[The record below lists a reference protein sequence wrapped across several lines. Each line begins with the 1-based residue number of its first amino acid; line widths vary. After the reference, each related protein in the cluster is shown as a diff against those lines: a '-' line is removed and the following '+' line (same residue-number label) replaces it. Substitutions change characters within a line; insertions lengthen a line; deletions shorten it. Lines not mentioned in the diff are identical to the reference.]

1 MTLSLFAAEPQP
13 PQTMAEGAVLLRA
26 WAAVNDTQWVQAVR
40 QVLAQQPFQ
49 AAYTASGLPMSV
61 RTSNCGEWGWAA
73 SRSGYGYTR
82 SDPATGLPWPAMPLF
97 LKQQAQALSAQAGYA
112 GFDPDVCLI
121 NCYNVGAK
129 MGLHHDADEKDH
141 SAPIVSVSLGL
152 PCTFVWGGLQRSDP
166 VRSFRLEHGDVLV
179 WGGASRMVFHGVRP
193 LQAGHH
199 HLLGAQRW
207 NLTFRMAQRR
217 YAGTPR

>member
-1 MTLSLFAAEPQP
+1 MTLPLFDAEPQP
-13 PQTMAEGAVLLRA
+13 PQAIADGAVLLRG
-26 WAAVNDTQWVQAVR
+26 WAAVHDGEWMAAVQ

-61 RTSNCGEWGWAA
+61 RTSNCGVWGWAA
-73 SRSGYGYTR
+73 SQSGYGYTR
-82 SDPATGLPWPAMPLF
+82 SDPVSGKPWPEMPLF
-97 LKQQAQALSAQAGYA
+97 LKQQAQALSAIAGYV

-121 NCYNVGAK
+121 NCYEVGAK
-129 MGLHHDADEKDH
+129 MGLHHDADEKDK

-152 PCTFVWGGLQRSDP
+152 PCTFVWGGLERSDP

-207 NLTFRMAQRR
+207 NLTFRMAQSL
-217 YAGTPR
+217 YQP

>member
-1 MTLSLFAAEPQP
+1 MTLPLFDAEPQP
-13 PQTMAEGAVLLRA
+13 LQVIADGAVLLRG
-26 WAAVNDTQWVQAVR
+26 WAAVNDGEWMAAVQ
-40 QVLAQQPFQ
+40 QVLAQQPLQ

-73 SRSGYGYTR
+73 SRNGYGYTR
-82 SDPATGLPWPAMPLF
+82 SDPESGRLWPAMPQF
-97 LKQQAQALSAQAGYA
+97 LKQQAQALSAQAGYLA
-112 GFDPDVCLI
+112 FDPDVCLI
-121 NCYNVGAK
+121 NCYEVGAK
-129 MGLHHDADEKDH
+129 MGLHHDADEKDKT
-141 SAPIVSVSLGL
+141 APIVSVSLGL

-179 WGGASRMVFHGVRP
+179 WGGPSRMVFHGVRP

-207 NLTFRMAQRR
+207 NLTFRMAQ
-217 YAGTPR
+217 TPYSP

>member
-1 MTLSLFAAEPQP
+1 MNLPLFDVEPQDP
-13 PQTMAEGAVLLRA
+13 LPIAEGAVLLRG
-26 WAAVNDTQWVQAVR
+26 WAAVNDAQWLAAVR

-61 RTSNCGEWGWAA
+61 RTSNCGSWGWAA

-82 SDPATGLPWPAMPLF
+82 SDPDSGRPWPEMPIF
-97 LKQQAQALSAQAGYA
+97 LKLQAQALASAAGYLA
-112 GFDPDVCLI
+112 FDPDVCLI
-121 NCYNVGAK
+121 NSYELGAK
-129 MGLHHDADEKDH
+129 MGLHHDADEKDKA
-141 SAPIVSVSLGL
+141 APIVSVSLGL

-166 VRSFRLEHGDVLV
+166 VRSFALEHGDVLV

-193 LQAGHH
+193 LRAGQH

-207 NLTFRMAQRR
+207 NLTFRMVRAA
-217 YAGTPR
+217 YEA

>member
-1 MTLSLFAAEPQP
+1 MTLPLFDTEPQP
-13 PQTMAEGAVLLRA
+13 PQTIADGAVLLRG
-26 WAAVNDTQWVQAVR
+26 WAAVNDGEWMAAVQ

-73 SRSGYGYTR
+73 SRNAYGYTR
-82 SDPATGLPWPAMPLF
+82 SDPLTGKLWPSMPQF
-97 LKQQAQALSAQAGYA
+97 LKQQAKVLSGLAGYL
-112 GFDPDVCLI
+112 GFEPDVCLI
-121 NCYNVGAK
+121 NCYEVGAK
-129 MGLHHDADEKDH
+129 MGLHHDADERDK

-193 LQAGHH
+193 LQAGQHP
-199 HLLGAQRW
+199 LLGAQRW
-207 NLTFRMAQRR
+207 NLTFRMAQAI
-217 YAGTPR
+217 YPA

>member
-1 MTLSLFAAEPQP
+1 MTLPLFDAEPLP
-13 PQTMAEGAVLLRA
+13 PQAIADGAVLLRS
-26 WAAVNDTQWVQAVR
+26 WAAVNDSEWIAAVQ

-49 AAYTASGLPMSV
+49 AAFTASGLPMSV

-82 SDPATGLPWPAMPLF
+82 SDPATGMPWPAMPTF
-97 LKQQAQALSAQAGYA
+97 LKRQAQALAAQAGYP

-121 NCYNVGAK
+121 NSYDVGAK

-141 SAPIVSVSLGL
+141 AAPIVSVSLGL

-166 VRSFRLEHGDVLV
+166 VRSFRLEHGDGLGG
-179 WGGASRMVFHGVRP
+179 GGASRLVS
-193 LQAGHH
+193 
-199 HLLGAQRW
+199 
-207 NLTFRMAQRR
+207 
-217 YAGTPR
+217 PRDRALPGGQQH

>member
-1 MTLSLFAAEPQP
+1 MTLPLFGAQAQAPQP
-13 PQTMAEGAVLLRA
+13 IAEGAVLLRG
-26 WAAVNDTQWVQAVR
+26 WAAINDLEWIAAIR

-49 AAYTASGLPMSV
+49 DAYTASGLPMSV

-82 SDPATGLPWPAMPLF
+82 SDPATGQSWPVMPQF
-97 LKQQAQALSAQAGYA
+97 LKQQAQILSGVAGYLA
-112 GFDPDVCLI
+112 FDPDVCLI
-121 NCYNVGAK
+121 NCYEVGAK
-129 MGLHHDADEKDH
+129 MGLHHDADEKDKA
-141 SAPIVSVSLGL
+141 APIVSVSLGL
-152 PCTFVWGGLQRSDP
+152 PCTFVWGGLERSDP

-193 LQAGHH
+193 LQAGQH

-217 YAGTPR
+217 YCT